1 MVVCTQMAKN
11 CALWLSLNSSVA
23 KKLISG
29 HIIQAD
35 RQEMAMTRNT
45 CLSLPGVNQPVAMR
59 MAVGPTKK
67 VSSKKAI
74 TPIMGSSLNAAKK
87 IKFCIPPTSSAIL

>member
-1 MVVCTQMAKN
+1 M
-11 CALWLSLNSSVA
+11 NSSVA

-35 RQEMAMTRNT
+35 RQEMAMIRNT

-59 MAVGPTKK
+59 MATGPTRN

-74 TPIMGSSLNAAKK
+74 APMMGSSLKAARK
-87 IKFCIPPTSSAIL
+87 IKFCIPPTSKAIL